1 MDINDR
7 ISMYYQEYK
16 ADISAA
22 KIAEQKGNIEGARK
36 LYRQAALAL
45 CEMANLESGE
55 TKKQRVAHAE
65 QIMYLADH
73 LARPASTPV
82 TTGSVPSPSNGPSSG
97 GKPSS
102 IPVVG
107 ANSEEE
113 NMWKSE
119 GIPDTTFDDVVG
131 MEDVKDLIRTRVI
144 DQIKYPELYEEYGLK
159 GGTGVL
165 LFGLPGTGKTTIARA
180 IAHEIGAPLYTV
192 QLSDVLS
199 KWVGESEKR
208 IRQLFDKA
216 RTTPTSLIFFDDFD
230 ALGTERQ
237 EDSNSAHNNKII
249 VELINQMDGF
259 RKNTNTIVLL
269 AATNKPWMID
279 SALMRPGRFEHHI
292 YVPLANH
299 DARKLLIQKNLGN
312 VPTAPDL
319 DLDQISD
326 LLKGYNG
333 ADIVSVV
340 KGAKVAGLQR
350 SKEKIERGEEGTS
363 PITFDDFAK
372 AASEHQ
378 TSVDPG
384 DIKKLRQ
391 YAEARGITLPE
402 EL

>member
-16 ADISAA
+16 ADMSAA
-22 KIAEQKGNIEGARK
+22 KVAEEKGNIEGARK

-55 TKKQRVAHAE
+55 TRKQRVAHAE
-65 QIMYLADH
+65 QIMNMANQLAH
-73 LARPASTPV
+73 PTSAGTSKTGGNST
-82 TTGSVPSPSNGPSSG
+82 SG
-97 GKPSS
+97 VAPGNKPSG
-102 IPVVG
+102 IPVAG
-107 ANSEEE
+107 AGSEDE
-113 NMWKSE
+113 NPWKSE

-131 MEDVKDLIRTRVI
+131 MEDVKALIKTRVI

-192 QLSDVLS
+192 QLSDILS
-199 KWVGESEKR
+199 KWVGESEKK
-208 IRQLFDKA
+208 IRQLFEKA
-216 RTTPTSLIFFDDFD
+216 RTSPTSLIFFDDFD
-230 ALGTERQ
+230 ALGTERK
-237 EDSNSAHNNKII
+237 EDSSSTYGNKII

-259 RKNTNTIVLL
+259 KQNENTIVLL

-299 DARKLLIQKNLGN
+299 DARIMLIQKNLGN
-312 VPTAPDL
+312 VPVDPNL
-319 DLDQISD
+319 DLNQISD

-340 KGAKVAGLQR
+340 KGAKIAGLQR
-350 SKEKIERGEEGTS
+350 SKERIEQGEDGNS
-363 PITFDDFAK
+363 PITFEDFSK
-372 AASEHQ
+372 AASEHH

-384 DIKKLRQ
+384 DIIKLRQ
-391 YAEARGITLPE
+391 YAEARGITLPD